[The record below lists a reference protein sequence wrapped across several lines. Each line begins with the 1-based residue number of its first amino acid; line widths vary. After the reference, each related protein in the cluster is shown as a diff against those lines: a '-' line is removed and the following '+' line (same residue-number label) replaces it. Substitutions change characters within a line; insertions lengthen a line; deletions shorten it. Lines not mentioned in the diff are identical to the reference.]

1 MCGRT
6 LFIVES
12 WQDAWN
18 NFIHST
24 MLPRAARGE
33 VQDLSENML
42 SSQVF
47 PLP

>member
-18 NFIHST
+18 NCIHST
-24 MLPRAARGE
+24 KLPRAARGE
-33 VQDLSENML
+33 VHDLSENML

-47 PLP
+47 PLA